1 MMDKLDEIIEI
12 LEKQLLNI
20 QMVQKKTTRYY
31 TAGFKRAVYII
42 KKIKEELDEGLKM
55 EDKILICKDCGKK
68 FLFTV
73 GEQEFYRNMGFE
85 TEPKRCLECR
95 KIHKKRIKNMV

>member
-1 MMDKLDEIIEI
+1 MDKLDKIIEI

-42 KKIKEELDEGLKM
+42 KK
-55 EDKILICKDCGKK
+55 
-68 FLFTV
+68 
-73 GEQEFYRNMGFE
+73 N
-85 TEPKRCLECR
+85 KRR
-95 KIHKKRIKNMV
+95 TR

>member
-1 MMDKLDEIIEI
+1 
-12 LEKQLLNI
+12 
-20 QMVQKKTTRYY
+20 
-31 TAGFKRAVYII
+31 
-42 KKIKEELDEGLKM
+42 M

-85 TEPKRCLECR
+85 TKPKRCCNCR
-95 KIHKKRIKNMV
+95 IVKRERFNKK